1 MPITGQDQPYPRMKA
16 PRYAGLLFV
25 CISSLLTLRAADDA
39 SVKVQASRSLSLAVV
54 DLDRKNSASDQ
65 LTEAFKESLSFEM
78 SQRCKM
84 PTPIKPIKLDAS
96 RAGWGLGTGVYD
108 VAVVIGGVVPKAM
121 VSSDFT
127 IIKAVPVSGD
137 PKRVVSLV
145 TRNEDP
151 GLAKL
156 LTESFPEALKGPFFQ
171 KALMRYSGAPEAE
184 STEWK
189 VAGIGN

>member
-1 MPITGQDQPYPRMKA
+1 MNA
-16 PRYAGLLFV
+16 PRHACLLF
-25 CISSLLTLRAADDA
+25 IAFSLLLTMRAADDA
-39 SVKVQASRSLSLAVV
+39 IVKVQASRSLSLAVV
-54 DLDRKNSASDQ
+54 DLDHKNAASDQ

-108 VAVVIGGVVPKAM
+108 VAVVVGGTVPKTM
-121 VSSDFT
+121 VSSNFT

-156 LTESFPEALKGPFFQ
+156 LTDSFPEALKGPFFQ

>member
-1 MPITGQDQPYPRMKA
+1 MKA
-16 PRYAGLLFV
+16 LRHAGLLLLSV
-25 CISSLLTLRAADDA
+25 ISLLTLRAADDA

-54 DLDRKNSASDQ
+54 DLDHKNAASDQ

-84 PTPIKPIKLDAS
+84 PTPIKPVKLDAS
-96 RAGWGLGTGVYD
+96 RAGWGLGNGVYD
-108 VAVVIGGVVPKAM
+108 VAVVVGGVVPKAM
-121 VSSDFT
+121 ISSAFT

-156 LTESFPEALKGPFFQ
+156 LNESFPEALKGAFFQ
-171 KALMRYSGAPEAE
+171 KALMRYSGAPETGG
-184 STEWK
+184 TEWK